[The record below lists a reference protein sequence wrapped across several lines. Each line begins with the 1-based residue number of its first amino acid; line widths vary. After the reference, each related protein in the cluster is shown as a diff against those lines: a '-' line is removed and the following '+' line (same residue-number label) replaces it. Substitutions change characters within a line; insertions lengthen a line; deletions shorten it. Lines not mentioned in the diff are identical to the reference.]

1 MGRIRSRKSQAR
13 HFTPPPDLQH
23 TQKLK
28 HPRTPSCCSVL
39 WAKAFSQELGI
50 TIKQDVI
57 QKLTGIPPSGQTQ
70 ILATK
75 QVQTLY
81 NIPDSGP
88 DPHRQKRAL
97 TQQDTTAIAHY
108 INDGTVP
115 LDDWGAPWQDIA
127 VEAGVTLSKTTHFKP
142 PGSCTVQPQTIQR
155 ACKVDHSIINAVCEE
170 EKELMDDQATA
181 QQEWCTDQLKIR
193 LHSKD

>member
-13 HFTPPPDLQH
+13 HFTPPPDLRH

-28 HPRTPSCCSVL
+28 HPRTPSRCGVL

-57 QKLTGIPPSGQTQ
+57 QKLTSIPLSGQTQ

-75 QVQTLY
+75 QVRTLY
-81 NIPDSGP
+81 NIPDFGP
-88 DPHRQKRAL
+88 DLRGRKRAL
-97 TQQDTTAIAHY
+97 TRQDTTAITHY

-115 LDDWGAPWQDIA
+115 LDDRGAPWQDII
-127 VEAGVTLSKTTHFKP
+127 VEAGVTLPKTTHFKP
-142 PGSCTVQPQTIQR
+142 PGSRTVQP
-155 ACKVDHSIINAVCEE
+155 
-170 EKELMDDQATA
+170 
-181 QQEWCTDQLKIR
+181 
-193 LHSKD
+193 